1 MLLHP
6 PEVTVEVVLLE
17 CEGFDFPRPKEERK
31 GGGKNNN
38 FMLDLFLIISK
49 FSCLI

>member
-17 CEGFDFPRPKEERK
+17 YERFVFPRRKKERK

-49 FSCLI
+49 FSSLI